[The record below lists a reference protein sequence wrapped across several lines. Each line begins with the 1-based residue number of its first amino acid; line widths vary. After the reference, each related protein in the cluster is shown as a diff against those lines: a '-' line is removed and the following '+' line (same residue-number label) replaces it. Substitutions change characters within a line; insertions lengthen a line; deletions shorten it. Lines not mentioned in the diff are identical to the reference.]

1 MMQRLP
7 RGKWY
12 CEECRKERCAMC
24 GEPGIGI
31 DDNIIC
37 GDEEET
43 KGCGRV
49 FHLVEMGKRSNV

>member
-1 MMQRLP
+1 
-7 RGKWY
+7 
-12 CEECRKERCAMC
+12 MC
-24 GEPGIGI
+24 GKPGIRI

-37 GDEEET
+37 GNEEET